1 LKPSKHWAIA
11 TLVALLFGCAAG
23 PGKSPPGDAP
33 LPFQM
38 ARMQQQSEGGVTVQ
52 LAIPTEAEVS
62 RHLGAGFAEHGIQPI
77 WLRIENAS
85 DDDLWLLPIAIDPD
99 YYSADEAARLAGAKL
114 TEVERADL
122 QGTLRANA
130 IPLFHGAGKAREGFI
145 YASHVRGGRFVD
157 VRLTGDEASARLRFA
172 VLLPTEGFDYERSPL
187 RELYSRVDS
196 FPDLAPEELRQ
207 RLRAL
212 PCCTTNADGTAEGD
226 PLNVVLVGTGETAMA
241 ALSASGWSFTEA
253 ITADSVRRMVG
264 AAIAEKS
271 MLTAPVSALYAL
283 GRRQEI
289 ALQRG
294 RSTISQRNHMRL
306 WLAPFRCEGKPVWLG
321 QVSRDIGVKLTS
333 RSPTLTTHVI
343 DPVVDE
349 SREYL
354 LHSLL
359 YHEAVER
366 FAFVRGVGEAT
377 RDRPR
382 TNLTGDPY
390 FTDGMRLVVWL
401 SSEPVPSDRADNL
414 GWNESTDP
422 VLEGKGEYSKVR
434 RRER

>member
-1 LKPSKHWAIA
+1 LKPSQYWAIA
-11 TLVALLFGCAAG
+11 TLVALLSGCAAG

-85 DDDLWLLPIAIDPD
+85 EEDLWLLPIAVDPD
-99 YYSADEAARLAGAKL
+99 YYSPDEAARLAGAKL
-114 TEVERADL
+114 TEDERADL

-130 IPLFHGAGKAREGFI
+130 VPLFHGAGKTREGFI

-172 VLLPTEGFDYERSPL
+172 VLLPTEGFDYEKSPL

-196 FPDLAPEELRQ
+196 FPDLTPEELRR
-207 RLRAL
+207 RLREL
-212 PCCTTNADGTAEGD
+212 PCCTTNAEGTAEGD

-264 AAIAEKS
+264 AAIAEKA

-283 GRRQEI
+283 GRKQEI

-321 QVSRDIGVKLTS
+321 QVSRDIGVKLTGK
-333 RSPTLTTHVI
+333 SPTLTTHVI

-377 RDRPR
+377 RDKPR

-401 SSEPVPSDRADNL
+401 SSEPVPPDRADNL